1 MQMLWCFRYPP
12 VVALVV
18 CLFRFRSEICN
29 VQSRISYLPLSPLL
43 SDLISTE
50 MINFFTRMEF
60 LTTGHLT
67 IEMT

>member
-18 CLFRFRSEICN
+18 FLFRFRSEICN
-29 VQSRISYLPLSPLL
+29 AQSRISYLPLSPLL

-50 MINFFTRMEF
+50 MINFFTRLEF